1 MPYPLVI
8 KDNFFSD
15 PDSILE
21 LCNQF
26 DCNRSHVNFPGLR
39 TNYLSNTNK
48 KLFLSIANRI
58 FALIHDSLPSHYKMD
73 IEFQKIDPFVKDDKW
88 DKKNRGWVHKDC
100 CLFGGV
106 IYLDKNPDK
115 DAGTSIYKSK
125 DGFDVPSTYESQL
138 LKEKHFAGGQIYDEE
153 YNKAYD
159 VTRNQYEETLRI
171 PNLYNRLVLIP
182 GDKPHG
188 VTTFGDKERNTIV
201 FFCYSLMG
209 VSLPEYKKNPLVPL
223 PNHELYA

>member
-88 DKKNRGWVHKDC
+88 DKKNRGWVHKDY

-106 IYLDKNPDK
+106 IYLNKNPDK
-115 DAGTSIYKSK
+115 DAGTCIYESK
-125 DGFDVPSTYESQL
+125 DGYPIQ
-138 LKEKHFAGGQIYDEE
+138 DEE
-153 YNKAYD
+153 SLSYKKLLYGGKLTDDRQYYRAYD
-159 VTRNQYEETLRI
+159 MISDQYEETLRV
-171 PNLYNRLVLIP
+171 PNVYNRLVLIP
-182 GDKPHG
+182 GNHLHAM
-188 VTTFGDKERNTIV
+188 TTTGNKERNTIV
-201 FFCYSLMG
+201 FFCYEAIG
-209 VSLPEYKKNPLVPL
+209 VYPPEYRS
-223 PNHELYA
+223 

>member
-58 FALIHDSLPSHYKMD
+58 FALIHDSLPSHYKM
-73 IEFQKIDPFVKDDKW
+73 ILSSRK
-88 DKKNRGWVHKDC
+88 
-100 CLFGGV
+100 
-106 IYLDKNPDK
+106 
-115 DAGTSIYKSK
+115 
-125 DGFDVPSTYESQL
+125 
-138 LKEKHFAGGQIYDEE
+138 
-153 YNKAYD
+153 
-159 VTRNQYEETLRI
+159 
-171 PNLYNRLVLIP
+171 
-182 GDKPHG
+182 
-188 VTTFGDKERNTIV
+188 
-201 FFCYSLMG
+201 
-209 VSLPEYKKNPLVPL
+209 
-223 PNHELYA
+223 